1 MSACPAAAG
10 WCTPLHAAAFWN
22 PETRKA
28 EEGGEAMAMRTW
40 MAAAALQMNIDPPMG
55 HSLSPRLSRVH
66 DSALALPH
74 SSAYFADS
82 RGVVNKDRENG

>member
-1 MSACPAAAG
+1 MLRRFGILKPAK
-10 WCTPLHAAAFWN
+10 
-22 PETRKA
+22 RR
-28 EEGGEAMAMRTW
+28 GERAMAMRTW
-40 MAAAALQMNIDPPMG
+40 MAAAAALQMNIDPPMG